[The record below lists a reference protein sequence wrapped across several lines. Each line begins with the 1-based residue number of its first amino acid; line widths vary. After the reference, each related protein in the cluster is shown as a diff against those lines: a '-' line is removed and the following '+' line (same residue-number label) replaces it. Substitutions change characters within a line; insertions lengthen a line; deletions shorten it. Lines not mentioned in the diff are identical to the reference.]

1 MKFSFFET
9 LEAVLR
15 TGSLGRAANE
25 MNLTPSA
32 VSMQMKQV
40 EIFFGQPLFDR
51 SGLQVRPTEF
61 AREVAGVMHQP
72 MLQIEQLRRRNS
84 IQIEGTL
91 RLGVIESMQASLLP
105 GTVQQLKSKHPSL
118 QLRPARGR
126 AVELIAAVKANELDA
141 AIVIQTAKGG
151 SQRLH
156 WQHLFQNEMVVVAPE
171 ECKVDNIKQL
181 FSEHPWIRFDTS
193 TSTGKMAAKWI
204 NQNAPHA
211 KNYMDLPSVHLIL
224 AMVSA
229 GLGVS
234 MIPSVDRRMTL
245 AYPVRIYALG
255 ASAPVLNMVL
265 VTRKTEASTRPI
277 DALIKAILDVVNTN
291 RSLVDG

>member
-15 TGSLGRAANE
+15 TGSLSRAADE

-51 SGLQVRPTEF
+51 SGLQVKPMPF
-61 AREVAGVMHQP
+61 AHEVASVMQLP
-72 MLQIEQLRRRNS
+72 MQQIEQLRRRNS
-84 IQIEGTL
+84 IQIDGTI

-105 GTVQQLKSKHPSL
+105 GVIQHLLKKHPALQLK
-118 QLRPARGR
+118 PARGR

-141 AIVIQTAKGG
+141 AIVVQPVKGG

-156 WQHLFQNEMVVVAPE
+156 WQHLFKNELVVIAPPTA
-171 ECKVDNIKQL
+171 KAAKIHQL
-181 FSEHPWIRFDTS
+181 FCDYPWIRFDAS
-193 TSTGKMAAKWI
+193 TSTGKLAAQWI
-204 NQNAPHA
+204 GQNMPQAQRS
-211 KNYMDLPSVHLIL
+211 MDLPSVHAVLS
-224 AMVSA
+224 MVNA

-234 MIPSVDRRMTL
+234 MVPSIDPRMMM
-245 AYPVRIYALG
+245 AYPVRVYPIGRGAPALNV
-255 ASAPVLNMVL
+255 VLL
-265 VTRKTEASTRPI
+265 TRKNEPKTRLM
-277 DALIKAILDVVNTN
+277 DALFESIQAAISIVPITAH
-291 RSLVDG
+291 

>member
-15 TGSLGRAANE
+15 TGSLSRAADE

-51 SGLQVRPTEF
+51 SGLQVKPMPF
-61 AREVAGVMHQP
+61 AHEVASVMQLP
-72 MLQIEQLRRRNS
+72 MQQIEQLRRRNS
-84 IQIEGTL
+84 IQIEGTI

-105 GTVQQLKSKHPSL
+105 GVIQHLLKKHPALQLK
-118 QLRPARGR
+118 PARGR

-141 AIVIQTAKGG
+141 AIVVQPVKGG

-156 WQHLFQNEMVVVAPE
+156 WQHLFKNELVVIAPPNA
-171 ECKVDNIKQL
+171 KAAKIHQL
-181 FSEHPWIRFDTS
+181 FCDYPWIRFDAS
-193 TSTGKMAAKWI
+193 TSTGKLAAQWI
-204 NQNAPHA
+204 GQKMPQAQRS
-211 KNYMDLPSVHLIL
+211 MDLPSVHAVLS
-224 AMVSA
+224 MVNA

-234 MIPSVDRRMTL
+234 MVPSIDPRMMI
-245 AYPVRIYALG
+245 AYPVRVYPIGRGAPALNV
-255 ASAPVLNMVL
+255 VLL
-265 VTRKTEASTRPI
+265 TRKNEPKTRLM
-277 DALIKAILDVVNTN
+277 DALFESIQAAASIVPITAH
-291 RSLVDG
+291 